1 MTLQPC
7 IVDTNVIVSGLI
19 GADSNSPPALILD
32 AMLDGKLLYLM
43 SDDLLDEYSSVLRRL
58 RLVRL
63 HGLTDDEID
72 RLLADLVVTP
82 CGASLSP
89 AAMPPARGTPTCGR
103 CSPPI
108 RRHNWSRVTGFLSR
122 TLRVA
127 PPQPPLAVSWIRF
140 CPRQRPEWIQTANL
154 LGE

>member
-19 GADSNSPPALILD
+19 GSDSKSPPALILG

-43 SDDLLDEYSSVLRRL
+43 SNALLKEYSSVLRRP

-72 RLLADLVVTP
+72 RLLTDLVANAMWPEPAPGGDISVKGDDHLWALLAIHPEAQLVTGDLP
-82 CGASLSP
+82 LIENPPSGASVTSP
-89 AAMPPARGTPTCGR
+89 
-103 CSPPI
+103 
-108 RRHNWSRVTGFLSR
+108 RRFVDGWLLPRV
-122 TLRVA
+122 
-127 PPQPPLAVSWIRF
+127 I
-140 CPRQRPEWIQTANL
+140 
-154 LGE
+154 

>member
-19 GADSNSPPALILD
+19 GVDSNSPPALILD

-43 SDDLLDEYSSVLRRL
+43 SDDLLNEYSSVLRRP

-72 RLLADLVVTP
+72 RLLADLVANAMWREPVAGVDAP
-82 CGASLSP
+82 SLGDAHLWALLATHP
-89 AAMPPARGTPTCGR
+89 QAQL
-103 CSPPI
+103 
-108 RRHNWSRVTGFLSR
+108 VTGDRLLIENPPNNTSVTSPRRFVDRFLSR
-122 TLRVA
+122 QAT
-127 PPQPPLAVSWIRF
+127 
-140 CPRQRPEWIQTANL
+140 
-154 LGE
+154 